1 MTARGRLLGEM
12 KGPCLYRDK
21 GWVYSGVQACGP
33 RSSESAQGPHG
44 TAYRTSEAGRKKATV
59 HILYWIIVGLIAG
72 ILAKAVVPGKEGGG
86 WIGSILLGLVG
97 SLLGGFL
104 FRTLLGESFGGWI
117 GSIVVAFV
125 GAVVALLL
133 FNLVTRRGAAR

>member
-1 MTARGRLLGEM
+1 MAYRRAAHARVREL
-12 KGPCLYRDK
+12 
-21 GWVYSGVQACGP
+21 
-33 RSSESAQGPHG
+33 QGPHG
-44 TAYRTSEAGRKKATV
+44 TAHRTSAAGRKIATV

-104 FRTLLGESFGGWI
+104 FRTLLGHSFGGLV

-133 FNLVTRRGAAR
+133 FNLVTRRGVAR